1 MTSYRMY
8 QNYANPILTCTN
20 QNDRFTVKDT
30 TLGNGALTYPV
41 GLITLDEVVMA
52 EIGAT
57 VYENYDY
64 YLYTGYNYWTMTPS
78 RFREA
83 GPSDFDGVT
92 VFLNAVTYYGGLGT
106 AAFTYDNLGVRPV
119 LSLKS
124 DVQLQGNGTMD
135 SPFEV
140 VS

>member
-1 MTSYRMY
+1 MHKMIM
-8 QNYANPILTCTN
+8 ALHILTCTN
-20 QNDRFTVKDT
+20 QNDRFTVNDT
-30 TLGNGALTYPV
+30 TNDNGALTYPV
-41 GLITLDEVVMA
+41 GLIVADEVMMA
-52 EIGAT
+52 GVGA
-57 VYENYDY
+57 VAIENYSY
-64 YLYTGYNYWTMTPS
+64 YLYTGNFYWTMTPS
-78 RFREA
+78 GFSEG
-83 GPSDFDGVT
+83 GPPDFDGDV
-92 VFLNAVTYYGGLGT
+92 LLHAVTYYGGLGT

>member
-1 MTSYRMY
+1 MKDYIVHKMIM
-8 QNYANPILTCTN
+8 ALHILTCIN
-20 QNDRFTVKDT
+20 QNDRFTVNDT
-30 TLGNGALTYPV
+30 TNDNGALTYPV
-41 GLITLDEVVMA
+41 GLIVADEVMMA
-52 EIGAT
+52 GVGA
-57 VYENYDY
+57 VAIENYSY
-64 YLYTGYNYWTMTPS
+64 YLYTGNFYWTMTPS
-78 RFREA
+78 GFSEG
-83 GPSDFDGVT
+83 GPPDFDGDV
-92 VFLNAVTYYGGLGT
+92 LLHAVTYYGGLGT